1 MCTGLKHL
9 NIVYGNENNTGG
21 NKHQKHV
28 CKDVLTSMK
37 IISNGRAQTSEKCM
51 GGGPNTNVYGREQTS
66 EKCMGEGSSTVST
79 QRNVYKRETPKSVD
93 LQEKDHTQLLYELPK
108 CFVTP

>member
-1 MCTGLKHL
+1 MGEHKP
-9 NIVYGNENNTGG
+9 
-21 NKHQKHV
+21 QKSV
-28 CKDVLTSMK
+28 W
-37 IISNGRAQTSEKCM
+37 

-66 EKCMGEGSSTVST
+66 EKCMGEGSSTAST